1 MNAAHAVAVKVAA
14 ELVVVFALVVLPV
27 VVGAIAHHSAG
38 PLAGIALF
46 VVAEVGAL
54 LALRTWPALQTRT
67 CRNGPPHR
75 EGHV

>member
-1 MNAAHAVAVKVAA
+1 MNLAHAVAVKVAA

-38 PLAGIALF
+38 PLVGVALF

-54 LALRTWPALQTRT
+54 LALRTWPALQAR
-67 CRNGPPHR
+67 PR
-75 EGHV
+75 EEGQR